1 MRKMQ
6 DKLLKAGWGGI
17 AENTWTSRG
26 QSSDCQ
32 LANLWIGEVETNCRI
47 VFCLVNPPTIKIPPL
62 QYIATKHF
70 LELAA
75 KFFVLQIPI
84 AFHDL
89 ATSSL
94 HCGFVL
100 EFFETCICFFLC
112 LDDIVNLCLSF
123 LFQERQKGAEK
134 MRAGLSPTN

>member
-1 MRKMQ
+1 MEQDCGKYL
-6 DKLLKAGWGGI
+6 DKLLRAGWGGI

-47 VFCLVNPPTIKIPPL
+47 VFCLVNPPTIKIPDP

-75 KFFVLQIPI
+75 KLFALQIPI

-89 ATSSL
+89 VTSSL

-100 EFFETCICFFLC
+100 EFFKTCICFF
-112 LDDIVNLCLSF
+112 VF
-123 LFQERQKGAEK
+123 G
-134 MRAGLSPTN
+134 

>member
-1 MRKMQ
+1 MRKILRQ
-6 DKLLKAGWGGI
+6 TVEGGVGRNCRKYLDKPGTKFRLSI
-17 AENTWTSRG
+17 S
-26 QSSDCQ
+26 QSVDR
-32 LANLWIGEVETNCRI
+32 EVETNCRI
-47 VFCLVNPPTIKIPPL
+47 VFCLVNPPTIKIPHL
-62 QYIATKHF
+62 QYIATERF

-75 KFFVLQIPI
+75 KLFALQIPI

-89 ATSSL
+89 VTSSL